1 MICFTRIPLKD
12 FIKKHNP
19 QEPKKET
26 IENFEK
32 EINNLLENAP
42 KQDDEEFQK
51 NEINKFLKN
60 TYGYDCNTYKK
71 VDSAI
76 YVDGEVR
83 VLIEVKALN
92 NRNEFPKNR
101 ENPIS
106 KAFCQMVLYF
116 LEEIEKEKNNS
127 LKHTIIC
134 NAHEFF
140 LFDCKDLLFL
150 KEDKRIKDFYKKC
163 AKKEGTD
170 SSKPKFYKDLE
181 QYLQEDFQG
190 ELRYTHFNLSNYDP
204 KELPLIYQ
212 VLSQEVLLKQRKTL
226 DANTLNKDFYEELL
240 YILGLEE
247 QNDKG
252 KILIKPSR
260 TQNSLSAALK
270 KKYENLDDEEVMALL
285 IAWNNR
291 ILFLRLLESLLISFK
306 HFEKPFLT
314 TENFKDFNALNTL
327 FFEVLAKK
335 NSERSLNKEDKI
347 LEKIPYLNSSLFD
360 QTPLELKGH
369 EIRLLENKKLEL
381 YQNSVLKKHENY
393 QEKKEL
399 PLLKYLFEFLRLYK
413 FTTTPKDIK
422 DNTDTSESRLIN
434 PSVLGLVFEK
444 LNGYKEGS
452 FYTPSF
458 ITSYMCKESI
468 TPIVLDKFNAIYQWD
483 CENLKALREK
493 IDRNFSNEK
502 AKEYLNTL
510 LTLRICDPAVGSGHF
525 LVSALNEMVLIAYEL
540 GLIASLYRHELRLE
554 NDEIII
560 HHAQTGE
567 IFNYKKPHS
576 ENDPHHQIQKELFE
590 LKKDIIENCLFGVDI
605 NPNSCE
611 ITKLRLWIEL
621 LKYSYYIFEKG
632 KNTNNLETLPNI
644 DINIKCANSLVSR
657 FALKDKALLKTEKN
671 KNLEYYIAEYK
682 ELVKIYKDPK
692 ILESL
697 TRPIKD
703 SNAVRKYAKE
713 RLYQELAQNPNKD
726 FKKALNDRI
735 EKIKEAFKLTLEPPQ
750 KELKFKKFLKEHLE
764 LYGKSILEEANDNG
778 LELEALALEKKMAHE
793 GLFHDYTPYPKLDKT
808 DKVVGLEHF
817 NRYVLTSY
825 KDLQDENE
833 RYANALE
840 WRFEFPEVLNDEGD
854 FLGFDCIIGNPPYIR
869 QEHIKDL
876 KPLLQKQYQDFYN
889 STADIYT
896 YFFALA
902 YHLLKEKG
910 FNAFITSNKYAR
922 AKYGA
927 KLRELLL
934 KKTTLVSYMELNAL
948 KVFESAAVDTS
959 IMSFIKQT
967 PPKESDFE
975 YYEPTPNDKDDLKS
989 TPHLPMKQNALSTES
1004 FIFANATLLDLR
1016 DKIESVGTPLK
1027 DWDIQINYGIKT
1039 GANEAFIIPTEKRE
1053 EILKNCDDAQK
1064 DERGMSERE
1073 RTKELIKPIL
1083 RGKDIKRYSYE
1094 WADLWVIIAKFGSHE
1109 FLEVEYPTI
1118 YNHLLQYKDQLE
1130 QRGQCRYS
1138 RGPQNS
1144 NKPYPGQHHWLE
1156 LDNNPKDSYLQDFEK
1171 EKIVYGEIVQ
1181 EPRFYLDNGE
1191 CELGVFYAEATSFI
1205 LTGEHL
1211 RYLLGMLHSKL
1222 ITFAFKT
1229 FYAGGGLGESG
1240 YRYKKAFIERLPIPQ
1255 ITEKNQELADKITD
1269 GAKQILALK
1278 AKDPK
1283 ANTQGLEKEIDA
1295 LVYQLYHLT
1304 DEEIK
1309 TIENGQ

>member
-1 MICFTRIPLKD
+1 MDYKKLDLPNTNYPNQEQLKAFETAFNAFLETNQQENENHHNDAFNDLLKGVFKYKVKPTKKIDSAILNENNKVEVIIEFKALKNPNEFVKGGDLNVKALHESLLYYLIERKEGNNNLKRLILGTIKELYIIDANEFEIFNKDKEIQKAFENCHDKKGNDPRTKAFYDACQKRLNELDRSLKYHHIPLK
-12 FIKKHNP
+12 
-19 QEPKKET
+19 KE
-26 IENFEK
+26 
-32 EINNLLENAP
+32 NLA
-42 KQDDEEFQK
+42 
-51 NEINKFLKN
+51 
-60 TYGYDCNTYKK
+60 
-71 VDSAI
+71 
-76 YVDGEVR
+76 
-83 VLIEVKALN
+83 
-92 NRNEFPKNR
+92 
-101 ENPIS
+101 
-106 KAFCQMVLYF
+106 
-116 LEEIEKEKNNS
+116 
-127 LKHTIIC
+127 
-134 NAHEFF
+134 
-140 LFDCKDLLFL
+140 
-150 KEDKRIKDFYKKC
+150 
-163 AKKEGTD
+163 
-170 SSKPKFYKDLE
+170 
-181 QYLQEDFQG
+181 
-190 ELRYTHFNLSNYDP
+190 
-204 KELPLIYQ
+204 LIYQ
-212 VLSQEVLLKQRKTL
+212 ALSPNFLLKIPKYS

-247 QNDKG
+247 KNEKG

-260 TQNSLSAALK
+260 TQNSLSDALK
-270 KKYENLDDEEVMALL
+270 KQYKDLDDEEVMALL

-291 ILFLRLLESLLISFK
+291 ILFLRLLESLLISFN

-335 NSERSLNKEDKI
+335 NSERSQDTTKENKI
-347 LEKIPYLNSSLFD
+347 LGKIPYLNSSLFD
-360 QTPLELKGH
+360 ETPLESKGYRIRSLNNKPL
-369 EIRLLENKKLEL
+369 EIYPK
-381 YQNSVLKKHENY
+381 SVLKKHEEY
-393 QEKKEL
+393 QEYKDL
-399 PLLKYLFEFLRLYK
+399 PLLKYLFEFLRVYD

-422 DNTDTSESRLIN
+422 DNQNTSESRLIN

-468 TPIVLDKFNAIYQWD
+468 TPIVLDKFNATYQWD

-493 IDRNFSNEK
+493 IDRNFSSNEK

-525 LVSALNEMVLIAYEL
+525 LVSALNEMVRVAYKL
-540 GLIASLYRHELRLE
+540 GLIASLYRCDLRLE

-560 HHAQTGE
+560 HTPKTPHTPE
-567 IFNYKKPHS
+567 DKVFKYTIPHS
-576 ENDPHHQIQKELFE
+576 ENDPHHEIQKELFE

-621 LKYSYYIFEKG
+621 LKYSYYIFEEG

-644 DINIKCANSLVSR
+644 DINIKCANSLISR
-657 FALKDKALLKTEKN
+657 FNLNDDLKKIPNIKK
-671 KNLEYYIAEYK
+671 KIQEYK
-682 ELVKIYKDPK
+682 DLVAQYKDPNPLYPLNKQDLINK
-692 ILESL
+692 IQDLKNTFSL
-697 TRPIKD
+697 TLKD
-703 SNAVRKYAKE
+703 PKTKA
-713 RLYQELAQNPNKD
+713 ELE
-726 FKKALNDRI
+726 KAI
-735 EKIKEAFKLTLEPPQ
+735 EKHITNYNDFALDNKSLLDGLDMGVRVKNLFGTPKLSPKEEEEAFAS
-750 KELKFKKFLKEHLE
+750 
-764 LYGKSILEEANDNG
+764 YGRIR
-778 LELEALALEKKMAHE
+778 ALRK
-793 GLFHDYTPYPKLDKT
+793 KLD
-808 DKVVGLEHF
+808 DALSGGEYH
-817 NRYVLTSY
+817 
-825 KDLQDENE
+825 
-833 RYANALE
+833 NAFE
-840 WRFEFPEVLNDEGD
+840 WRFEFPEVLDDEGN

-876 KPLLQKQYQDFYN
+876 KPLLEKQYQDFYN
-889 STADIYT
+889 SSSDIYT

-910 FNAFITSNKYAR
+910 FSAFITSNKYAR
-922 AKYGA
+922 AKYGT

-934 KKTTLVSYMELNAL
+934 KKTTIASYMELNAL
-948 KVFESAAVDTS
+948 KVFESATVDTS
-959 IMSFIKQT
+959 IIHFIKQ
-967 PPKESDFE
+967 PPLKESVFN
-975 YYEPTPNDKDDLKS
+975 YYEPTQNDKDDLKN
-989 TPHLPMKQNALSTES
+989 TPSLLMRQNALQIES

-1027 DWDIQINYGIKT
+1027 DWDIQIYRGILT
-1039 GANEAFIIPTEKRE
+1039 GANEAFIIPTEKRDA
-1053 EILKNCDDAQK
+1053 ILKNCDDAQK

-1094 WADLWVIIAKFGSHE
+1094 WADLWVIFIPWHFPNTGSPKDMEQNEQDFSTH
-1109 FLEVEYPTI
+1109 YPII
-1118 YNHLLQYKDQLE
+1118 YAHLLSHKDELLKRNKDE
-1130 QRGQCRYS
+1130 TGKRYEWYCLQR
-1138 RGPQNS
+1138 
-1144 NKPYPGQHHWLE
+1144 WAA
-1156 LDNNPKDSYLQDFEK
+1156 SYLQDFEK

-1191 CELGVFYAEATSFI
+1191 CELGYFYAEATSFI

-1255 ITEKNQELADKITD
+1255 ITEKNQELADKIIALVD
-1269 GAKQILALK
+1269 KILALK
-1278 AKDPK
+1278 EKDPK
-1283 ANTQGLEKEIDA
+1283 ANTQELEKEIDA
-1295 LVYQLYHLT
+1295 LVYQLYNLT

>member
-1 MICFTRIPLKD
+1 MIKFAHIPLKD
-12 FIKKHNP
+12 FIKKYNP
-19 QEPKKET
+19 QEPRKET

-32 EINNLLENAP
+32 EINSLLENA
-42 KQDDEEFQK
+42 KRQDYEEFQK
-51 NEINKFLKN
+51 SKINEFLKN
-60 TYGYDCNTYKK
+60 TYGYECEPYEK

-76 YVDGEVR
+76 YVDGKAL

-92 NRNEFPKNR
+92 NRNEFPKDR
-101 ENPIS
+101 ENPLS
-106 KAFCQMVLYF
+106 KAFCQMVFYF
-116 LEEIEKEKNNS
+116 LKEIEKENNNS
-127 LKHTIIC
+127 LKHAIIC
-134 NAHEFF
+134 NVHEFF
-140 LFDCKDLLFL
+140 LFDCKDFRALFQN
-150 KEDKRIKDFYKKC
+150 DKRITKLYKDC

-170 SSKPKFYKDLE
+170 SKTKRFYSDLE
-181 QYLQEDFQG
+181 EYLKKDFKG
-190 ELRYTHFNLSNYDP
+190 ELRYTHFNLSGYDP

-212 VLSQEVLLKQRKTL
+212 VLSHEVLLKQRKTL

-260 TQNSLSAALK
+260 TQNSLSDALK
-270 KKYENLDDEEVMALL
+270 KQYKNLDDEEVMALL

-314 TENFKDFNALNTL
+314 IENFTNFNALNTL

-335 NSERSLNKEDKI
+335 NNERLKEIKEDKI
-347 LEKIPYLNSSLFD
+347 SGKIPYLNSSLFD
-360 QTPLELKGH
+360 KTPLELKGH
-369 EIRLLENKKLEL
+369 EIKWLDNKSLEIYPKSIFKKDKDYQNKKD
-381 YQNSVLKKHENY
+381 
-393 QEKKEL
+393 L
-399 PLLKYLFEFLRLYK
+399 PLLEYLFTFLHAYD

-422 DNTDTSESRLIN
+422 DNKNTSESRLIN

-458 ITSYMCKESI
+458 ITSYMCSESI
-468 TPIVLDKFNAIYQWD
+468 TPIVLDKFNAIYEWD
-483 CENLKALREK
+483 CKDLEALRGK
-493 IDRNFSNEK
+493 IDRNFSDQK
-502 AKEYLNTL
+502 AKEYLQL
-510 LTLRICDPAVGSGHF
+510 LLALRICDPAVGSGHF
-525 LVSALNEMVLIAYEL
+525 LVSALNEMVRIAYEL
-540 GLIASLYRHELRLE
+540 GLITSLYRYSLRLE

-560 HHAQTGE
+560 HYTPTGE

-590 LKKDIIENCLFGVDI
+590 LKKSIIENCLFGVDI

-621 LKYSYYIFEKG
+621 LKYSYYIFEEG
-632 KNTNNLETLPNI
+632 KNTNALETLPNI
-644 DINIKCANSLVSR
+644 DINIKCGNSLIFNFPLNSKLTIGQTLE
-657 FALKDKALLKTEKN
+657 FS
-671 KNLEYYIAEYK
+671 KNLKAEIKEYK
-682 ELVKIYKDPK
+682 NSVMFYKEGLGEKAK
-692 ILESL
+692 ILQNIAKLKSLIINYFIEQHQAKRHLKESL
-697 TRPIKD
+697 KAFISEYGDGIFDISTAFGMEMLKIARHKDNNYKFVPTLTKKQPSPIGVE
-703 SNAVRKYAKE
+703 A
-713 RLYQELAQNPNKD
+713 NK
-726 FKKALNDRI
+726 LLI
-735 EKIKEAFKLTLEPPQ
+735 KIKECYETLEN
-750 KELKFKKFLKEHLE
+750 LKN
-764 LYGKSILEEANDNG
+764 S
-778 LELEALALEKKMAHE
+778 
-793 GLFHDYTPYPKLDKT
+793 KT
-808 DKVVGLEHF
+808 
-817 NRYVLTSY
+817 
-825 KDLQDENE
+825 
-833 RYANALE
+833 LE
-840 WRFEFPEVLNDEGD
+840 WRFEFPEVLDDEGD

-869 QEHIKDL
+869 QEQIKDL

-896 YFFALA
+896 YFFALS
-902 YHLLKEKG
+902 YLLLKEKG

-934 KKTTLVSYMELNAL
+934 KKTTIVSYMELNAL

-967 PPKESDFE
+967 PHKESRFN
-975 YYEPTPNDKDDLKS
+975 YYEPTPDDKSDLKS
-989 TPHLPMKQNALSTES
+989 ARSLPMKQNALSTES
-1004 FIFANATLLDLR
+1004 FIFADATLLDLR

-1039 GANEAFIIPTEKRE
+1039 GANEAFIITTEKRDAILNACKTQE
-1053 EILKNCDDAQK
+1053 ERKCTEA
-1064 DERGMSERE
+1064 
-1073 RTKELIKPIL
+1073 LIKPIL

-1094 WADLWVIIAKFGSHE
+1094 WAHLWVIFIPWHF
-1109 FLEVEYPTI
+1109 PNT
-1118 YNHLLQYKDQLE
+1118 
-1130 QRGQCRYS
+1130 
-1138 RGPQNS
+1138 
-1144 NKPYPGQHHWLE
+1144 
-1156 LDNNPKDSYLQDFEK
+1156 NNPKNMEENEQDFSIHYPIIYDHLLSHKDKLLKRNKDETGKRYEWYCLQRWAANYYQDFEK

-1191 CELGVFYAEATSFI
+1191 CELGYFYAEATSFI

-1240 YRYKKAFIERLPIPQ
+1240 YRYKKAFIERLPIPK
-1255 ITEKNQELADKITD
+1255 ITPQNQKLADKITD
-1269 GAKQILALK
+1269 GAKAILEAK
-1278 AKDPK
+1278 EKDPK
-1283 ANTQGLEKEIDA
+1283 ANTQQLEKEIDA
-1295 LVYQLYHLT
+1295 LVYQLYNLT

-1309 TIENGQ
+1309 TIENGQEIKS

>member
-1 MICFTRIPLKD
+1 MDYKKLDLPNTNHPSKEQLKAFETAFNAFLETNPQENENHQNYAFNDLLKGVFKYKVKPTKKIDSAILNENNEVEVIIEFKALKNPNEFIKKGDLNVKALHESLLYYLIERKEGNNNLKRLILGTIKELYIIDANEFDVFNKDKEIKKAFENCHDKKGNDTSTEAFYDACQKRLNELDRSLKYHHIPLK
-12 FIKKHNP
+12 
-19 QEPKKET
+19 KE
-26 IENFEK
+26 
-32 EINNLLENAP
+32 NLA
-42 KQDDEEFQK
+42 
-51 NEINKFLKN
+51 
-60 TYGYDCNTYKK
+60 
-71 VDSAI
+71 
-76 YVDGEVR
+76 
-83 VLIEVKALN
+83 
-92 NRNEFPKNR
+92 
-101 ENPIS
+101 
-106 KAFCQMVLYF
+106 
-116 LEEIEKEKNNS
+116 
-127 LKHTIIC
+127 
-134 NAHEFF
+134 
-140 LFDCKDLLFL
+140 
-150 KEDKRIKDFYKKC
+150 
-163 AKKEGTD
+163 
-170 SSKPKFYKDLE
+170 
-181 QYLQEDFQG
+181 
-190 ELRYTHFNLSNYDP
+190 
-204 KELPLIYQ
+204 LIYQ
-212 VLSQEVLLKQRKTL
+212 ALSPNFLLKISKYS

-260 TQNSLSAALK
+260 TQNSLSDALK
-270 KKYENLDDEEVMALL
+270 GSYNNLDDEEVMALL

-335 NSERSLNKEDKI
+335 NSERLPEIKEDKI
-347 LEKIPYLNSSLFD
+347 LQKIPYLNSSLFD

-369 EIRLLENKKLEL
+369 EIKLLDNKSLEI
-381 YQNSVLKKHENY
+381 YPKSVLKKHEDY
-393 QEKKEL
+393 QKDKPL
-399 PLLKYLFEFLRLYK
+399 PLLKYLFEFLRVYD

-422 DNTDTSESRLIN
+422 DNQNTSESRLIN

-483 CENLKALREK
+483 CENLKVLRGK

-502 AKEYLNTL
+502 AKEYLQLL

-540 GLIASLYRHELRLE
+540 GLIASLYRYDLRLE

-560 HHAQTGE
+560 HTPE
-567 IFNYKKPHS
+567 DKVFNYTIPHS
-576 ENDPHHQIQKELFE
+576 ENDPHHHIQKELFE
-590 LKKDIIENCLFGVDI
+590 LKKSIIENCLFGVDI

-644 DINIKCANSLVSR
+644 DINIKCGNSLISR

-671 KNLEYYIAEYK
+671 KNLKYSIAEYK

-692 ILESL
+692 ILETL
-697 TRPIKD
+697 THPIKD
-703 SNAVRKYAKE
+703 SDAVRKYAKE

-840 WRFEFPEVLNDEGD
+840 WRFEFPEVLDDEGN

-876 KPLLQKQYQDFYN
+876 KPLLEKQYQDFYN

-896 YFFALA
+896 YFFALSF
-902 YHLLKEKG
+902 HLLKEKG
-910 FNAFITSNKYAR
+910 FSAFITSNKYAR

-927 KLRELLL
+927 KLREWLL

-959 IMSFIKQT
+959 IIHFIKQT
-967 PPKESDFE
+967 PPKESSFN
-975 YYEPTPNDKDDLKS
+975 YYEPTENDKDDLKS
-989 TPHLPMKQNALSTES
+989 TPSLLMKQNALSTES

-1039 GANEAFIIPTEKRE
+1039 GANEAFIIPTEKRDA
-1053 EILKNCDDAQK
+1053 ILNACKTQ
-1064 DERGMSERE
+1064 EERE
-1073 RTKELIKPIL
+1073 RTERLIKPIL

-1094 WADLWVIIAKFGSHE
+1094 WAHLWVINTHNGYTSAFKSKIPPIDIEKYPATKAHLDSHYDTIATRCDQGDTPYHLRNCAY
-1109 FLEVEYPTI
+1109 LE
-1118 YNHLLQYKDQLE
+1118 
-1130 QRGQCRYS
+1130 
-1138 RGPQNS
+1138 
-1144 NKPYPGQHHWLE
+1144 
-1156 LDNNPKDSYLQDFEK
+1156 DFEK

-1191 CELGVFYAEATSFI
+1191 CGLGFFYAEATSFI

-1240 YRYKKAFIERLPIPQ
+1240 YRYKKAFIERLPIPK
-1255 ITEKNQELADKITD
+1255 ITEKNQELARKITD

-1278 AKDPK
+1278 EKDPK
-1283 ANTQGLEKEIDA
+1283 ANTQRLEKEIDA

>member
-1 MICFTRIPLKD
+1 MISFTRTLLKD
-12 FIKKHNP
+12 FIKKYNP

-26 IENFEK
+26 IEDFEK
-32 EINNLLENAP
+32 EINSLLENA
-42 KQDDEEFQK
+42 KGQDGEEFQK
-51 NEINKFLKN
+51 NEINSFLKN
-60 TYGYDCNTYKK
+60 TYGYECNTYEK

-76 YVDGEVR
+76 YVDGKAW

-101 ENPIS
+101 ENPLS
-106 KAFCQMVLYF
+106 KAFCQMVFYF
-116 LEEIEKEKNNS
+116 LEEIKNNNS
-127 LKHTIIC
+127 LKHAIIC

-140 LFDCKDLLFL
+140 LFDCKDLFNLFQND
-150 KEDKRIKDFYKKC
+150 KEIKKLHKNC
-163 AKKEGTD
+163 ASNEGTD
-170 SSKPKFYKDLE
+170 TKTKRFYSDLE
-181 QYLQEDFQG
+181 KYLKKDFEG
-190 ELRYTHFNLSNYDP
+190 ELRYTHFNLSSDDP

-212 VLSQEVLLKQRKTL
+212 VLSQEVLLKQKKTL

-247 QNDKG
+247 QNEKG
-252 KILIKPSR
+252 KTLIKPSR
-260 TQNSLSAALK
+260 TKNSLSDALK
-270 KKYENLDDEEVMALL
+270 KAYNNLDDEEVMALL

-291 ILFLRLLESLLISFK
+291 ILFLRLLESLLILFK

-314 TENFKDFNALNTL
+314 IENFEGFNALNTL

-335 NSERSLNKEDKI
+335 NNEREIKEDKI
-347 LEKIPYLNSSLFD
+347 LGKIPYLNSSLFD
-360 QTPLELKGH
+360 KTPLESDGH
-369 EIRLLENKKLEL
+369 EIRFLKNERLEI
-381 YQNSVLKKHENY
+381 YSQSVLKKDGNY
-393 QEKKEL
+393 QKEKDL
-399 PLLKYLFEFLRLYK
+399 PLLEYLFAFLHAYK
-413 FTTTPKDIK
+413 FTTTPEDIK

-434 PSVLGLVFEK
+434 PAVLGLVFEK

-540 GLIASLYRHELRLE
+540 GLIASLYRHKLRLE

-560 HHAQTGE
+560 IHTPTGE

-621 LKYSYYIFEKG
+621 LKYSYYIFEEG
-632 KNTNNLETLPNI
+632 KNTNALETLPNI
-644 DINIKCANSLVSR
+644 DINIKCGNSLISR
-657 FALKDKALLKTEKN
+657 FALKDKALLKTKKN
-671 KNLEYYIAEYK
+671 QNLKYSIAEYK

-692 ILESL
+692 ILETL
-697 TRPIKD
+697 THPIKD

-713 RLYQELAQNPNKD
+713 RLYQELEQNPNKD

-764 LYGKSILEEANDNG
+764 LYGKSILEETNYNG
-778 LELEALALEKKMAHE
+778 LELEALALEKQMAN
-793 GLFHDYTPYPKLDKT
+793 LFHDYRPYPKLDKT
-808 DKVVGLEHF
+808 DKVAGLEHF

-840 WRFEFPEVLNDEGD
+840 WRFEFPEVLDDEGD

-869 QEHIKDL
+869 QEQIKPL
-876 KPLLQKQYQDFYN
+876 KPLLEKQYHNFYN

-896 YFFALA
+896 YFFALS

-910 FNAFITSNKYAR
+910 FNAFVTSNKYAR

-927 KLRELLL
+927 QLREWLL
-934 KKTTLVSYMELNAL
+934 KKTTIVSYMELNAL

-959 IMSFIKQT
+959 IMSFIKQD
-967 PPKESDFE
+967 PPKESGFK

-989 TPHLPMKQNALSTES
+989 TPHLTMKQNVLSTES

-1016 DKIESVGTPLK
+1016 DKIESIGTPLK
-1027 DWDIQINYGIKT
+1027 DWGIQINYGIKT
-1039 GANEAFIIPTEKRE
+1039 GCNEAFIILTEKRDA
-1053 EILKNCDDAQK
+1053 ILNACKTQ
-1064 DERGMSERE
+1064 EERE
-1073 RTKELIKPIL
+1073 HTETLIKPIL

-1094 WADLWVIIAKFGSHE
+1094 WAGEWVINTHNGYTSNLKSKISPVDIAKYPATKAHLDAHWDTIATRSDQGDTPYHLRNCAY
-1109 FLEVEYPTI
+1109 LE
-1118 YNHLLQYKDQLE
+1118 
-1130 QRGQCRYS
+1130 
-1138 RGPQNS
+1138 
-1144 NKPYPGQHHWLE
+1144 
-1156 LDNNPKDSYLQDFEK
+1156 DFEK

-1191 CELGVFYAEATSFI
+1191 CKLGYFYAEATSFI

-1240 YRYKKAFIERLPIPQ
+1240 YRYKKAFIERIPIPK
-1255 ITEKNQELADKITD
+1255 ITPKNQELADKITD
-1269 GAKQILALK
+1269 GAKAILALK
-1278 AKDPK
+1278 EKDPK
-1283 ANTQGLEKEIDA
+1283 ANTQKLEKEIDA

-1309 TIENGQ
+1309 IIEEGQETKS

>member
-1 MICFTRIPLKD
+1 MICFTHISLKD

-32 EINNLLENAP
+32 EINSLLENAP
-42 KQDDEEFQK
+42 RQDDEEFQK
-51 NEINKFLKN
+51 NEINKFFLK
-60 TYGYDCNTYKK
+60 TYGYECNTNKK

-76 YVDGEVR
+76 YVDEEVQ

-92 NRNEFPKNR
+92 NKTEFPKNR
-101 ENPIS
+101 ENPLS
-106 KAFCQMVLYF
+106 KAFCQMVFYF
-116 LEEIEKEKNNS
+116 LNAIKNNNS
-127 LKHTIIC
+127 LKHAIIC

-140 LFDCKDLLFL
+140 LFDCRDLLLFQ
-150 KEDKRIKDFYKKC
+150 KDKRIDKFYKDC
-163 AKKEGTD
+163 DQKEGTD

-190 ELRYTHFNLSNYDP
+190 ELRYTHFNLSDDF

-212 VLSQEVLLKQRKTL
+212 VLSHEVLLKQKKTL

-247 QNDKG
+247 QNEKG

-260 TQNSLSAALK
+260 TQNSLSDALK

-291 ILFLRLLESLLISFK
+291 ILFLRLLESLLISFE
-306 HFEKPFLT
+306 HFNKESFLT
-314 TENFKDFNALNTL
+314 IENFKDFNALNTL

-335 NSERSLNKEDKI
+335 NSERLPEIKEDKI
-347 LEKIPYLNSSLFD
+347 LGKIPYLNSSLFD
-360 QTPLELKGH
+360 KTPLELKGH
-369 EIRLLENKKLEL
+369 EIKLLDNKKLEI
-381 YQNSVLKKHENY
+381 YKNSVLKKHEKY
-393 QEKKEL
+393 QKEKDL
-399 PLLKYLFEFLRLYK
+399 PLLKYLFAFLRLYK

-422 DNTDTSESRLIN
+422 DNTNTSESRLIN

-468 TPIVLDKFNAIYQWD
+468 ESIVLDKFNQTYKIE
-483 CENLKALREK
+483 CEKLTELKNYLKSYKEDKR
-493 IDRNFSNEK
+493 
-502 AKEYLNTL
+502 KEYLQLL
-510 LTLRICDPAVGSGHF
+510 LTLRVCDPAVGSGHF

-540 GLIASLYRHELRLE
+540 GLITSLYRHSLTLE

-560 HHAQTGE
+560 HTPE
-567 IFNYKKPHS
+567 NKVFKYTIPHS
-576 ENDPHHQIQKELFE
+576 ENDPHHQIQKELFN

-644 DINIKCANSLVSR
+644 DINIKCANSLISR
-657 FALKDKALLKTEKN
+657 FNLNDDLKKIPNIKK
-671 KNLEYYIAEYK
+671 KIQEYK
-682 ELVKIYKDPK
+682 DLVAQYKDPNPLYPLNKADLINK
-692 ILESL
+692 IQDLKNTFSL
-697 TRPIKD
+697 TLKD
-703 SNAVRKYAKE
+703 PKTKA
-713 RLYQELAQNPNKD
+713 ELE
-726 FKKALNDRI
+726 KAI
-735 EKIKEAFKLTLEPPQ
+735 EKHIKKYNFFALDDKSLLDGLNYFIPSLFGTLKLSPKEEEEAFAS
-750 KELKFKKFLKEHLE
+750 
-764 LYGKSILEEANDNG
+764 YGRIR
-778 LELEALALEKKMAHE
+778 ALRK
-793 GLFHDYTPYPKLDKT
+793 KLD
-808 DKVVGLEHF
+808 DALSGREYH
-817 NRYVLTSY
+817 
-825 KDLQDENE
+825 
-833 RYANALE
+833 NAFE
-840 WRFEFPEVLNDEGD
+840 WRFEFPEVLDDEGD

-876 KPLLQKQYQDFYN
+876 KPLLEKQYYDFYN

-902 YHLLKEKG
+902 FHLLKEKG
-910 FNAFITSNKYAR
+910 FSAFITSNKYAR

-927 KLRELLL
+927 KLREWLL
-934 KKTTLVSYMELNAL
+934 KKTTIASYMELNAL

-967 PPKESDFE
+967 PPKESDFN

-989 TPHLPMKQNALSTES
+989 TPFLTMKQNALSTES

-1039 GANEAFIIPTEKRE
+1039 GANEAFIIPTEKRDA
-1053 EILKNCDDAQK
+1053 ILNACKTQ
-1064 DERGMSERE
+1064 EERE
-1073 RTKELIKPIL
+1073 RTETLIKPIL

-1094 WADLWVIIAKFGSHE
+1094 WAGEWLINTHNGYTSALKSKIPPIDIAKYPATKAHLDAHYDAIATRCDQGDTPYHLRNCAY
-1109 FLEVEYPTI
+1109 LE
-1118 YNHLLQYKDQLE
+1118 
-1130 QRGQCRYS
+1130 
-1138 RGPQNS
+1138 
-1144 NKPYPGQHHWLE
+1144 
-1156 LDNNPKDSYLQDFEK
+1156 DFEK

-1191 CELGVFYAEATSFI
+1191 CELGYFYAEATSFI

-1255 ITEKNQELADKITD
+1255 ITEKNQELARKITD
-1269 GAKQILALK
+1269 GAKAILEAK
-1278 AKDPK
+1278 EKDPK
-1283 ANTQGLEKEIDA
+1283 ANTQRLEKEIDA

-1309 TIENGQ
+1309 IIEDGQ

>member
-1 MICFTRIPLKD
+1 MIRFAHISLKD

-32 EINNLLENAP
+32 EINSLLENA
-42 KQDDEEFQK
+42 KGQGYEESQK
-51 NEINKFLKN
+51 SKINKFLKN
-60 TYGYDCNTYKK
+60 TYGYECDIYGE

-76 YVDGEVR
+76 YVDGKAWVF
-83 VLIEVKALN
+83 IEVKALN

-101 ENPIS
+101 ENPLS
-106 KAFCQMVLYF
+106 KAFCQMVFYF
-116 LEEIEKEKNNS
+116 LNAIENNNS
-127 LKHTIIC
+127 LKHAIIC

-140 LFDCKDLLFL
+140 LFDCKDFRALFQNH
-150 KEDKRIKDFYKKC
+150 KRITKLHKDC

-170 SSKPKFYKDLE
+170 PSTKRFYSDLE
-181 QYLQEDFQG
+181 EYLKKDFKG
-190 ELRYTHFNLSNYDP
+190 ELRYTYFNLSSYDP

-212 VLSQEVLLKQRKTL
+212 VLSHEVLLKQKKTL

-247 QNDKG
+247 QNEKG

-260 TQNSLSAALK
+260 TQNSLSDALK
-270 KKYENLDDEEVMALL
+270 YSYKNLDDEEVMALL

-291 ILFLRLLESLLISFK
+291 ILFLRLLESLLNSFK
-306 HFEKPFLT
+306 HFEDKDRFLT
-314 TENFKDFNALNTL
+314 IENFKDFNALNTL

-335 NSERSLNKEDKI
+335 NSERLPEIKQDKI

-369 EIRLLENKKLEL
+369 EIKLLDNKKLEI
-381 YQNSVLKKHENY
+381 YKNSVLKKDNPK
-393 QEKKEL
+393 QEPL
-399 PLLKYLFEFLRLYK
+399 PLLEYFFKFLRLYK

-422 DNTDTSESRLIN
+422 DNTDTNESCLIN

-468 TPIVLDKFNAIYQWD
+468 TPIVLDKFNATYQWD
-483 CENLKALREK
+483 CKDLEALREK

-502 AKEYLNTL
+502 AKEYLQLL

-525 LVSALNEMVLIAYEL
+525 LVSALNEMVQVAYKL
-540 GLIASLYRHELRLE
+540 GLIASLYRYDLKLE

-560 HHAQTGE
+560 HYTPTGE
-567 IFNYKKPHS
+567 IFNYKKPDS
-576 ENDPHHQIQKELFE
+576 ENDPHHHIQKELFE
-590 LKKDIIENCLFGVDI
+590 LKKSIIENCLFGVDI

-644 DINIKCANSLVSR
+644 DINIKCANSLISR
-657 FALKDKALLKTEKN
+657 FNLNDDLKKIPNIKQK
-671 KNLEYYIAEYK
+671 IQEYK
-682 ELVKIYKDPK
+682 DLVAQYKDPNPLYPLNKADLINK
-692 ILESL
+692 IQDLKNTFSL
-697 TRPIKD
+697 TLKD
-703 SNAVRKYAKE
+703 PKTKA
-713 RLYQELAQNPNKD
+713 ELE
-726 FKKALNDRI
+726 KAI
-735 EKIKEAFKLTLEPPQ
+735 EKHIKKYNFFALDDKSLLDGLNYFIPSLFGTLKLSPKEEEEAFAS
-750 KELKFKKFLKEHLE
+750 
-764 LYGKSILEEANDNG
+764 YGRIR
-778 LELEALALEKKMAHE
+778 ALRK
-793 GLFHDYTPYPKLDKT
+793 KLD
-808 DKVVGLEHF
+808 DALSGRE
-817 NRYVLTSY
+817 Y
-825 KDLQDENE
+825 Q
-833 RYANALE
+833 NAFE

-869 QEHIKDL
+869 QEHIKDI
-876 KPLLQKQYQDFYN
+876 KPLLEKQYQDFYN
-889 STADIYT
+889 SSSDIYT
-896 YFFALA
+896 YFFALS

-948 KVFESAAVDTS
+948 KVFESATVDTS
-959 IMSFIKQT
+959 IMSFIKQE
-967 PPKESDFE
+967 PPKESDFK
-975 YYEPTPNDKDDLKS
+975 YYEPTPNDKDDLES
-989 TPHLPMKQNALSTES
+989 TPHLSMKQNALSTES

-1016 DKIESVGTPLK
+1016 DKMESVGTPLK

-1039 GANEAFIIPTEKRE
+1039 GANEAFIIPTEKRD

-1094 WADLWVIIAKFGSHE
+1094 WVHLWVINTHNGYTSASKSKIPPIDIEKYPAIKTHLNSHWDTITTRSDQGDTPYHLRNCAY
-1109 FLEVEYPTI
+1109 LE
-1118 YNHLLQYKDQLE
+1118 
-1130 QRGQCRYS
+1130 
-1138 RGPQNS
+1138 
-1144 NKPYPGQHHWLE
+1144 
-1156 LDNNPKDSYLQDFEK
+1156 DFEK

-1191 CELGVFYAEATSFI
+1191 CGLGYFYAEATSFI

-1269 GAKQILALK
+1269 CAKQILALK
-1278 AKDPK
+1278 EKDPK
-1283 ANTQGLEKEIDA
+1283 ANTQKLEKEIDA
-1295 LVYQLYHLT
+1295 LVYQLYNLT

-1309 TIENGQ
+1309 IIEDGQ

>member
-1 MICFTRIPLKD
+1 MIRFAHILLKD

-19 QEPKKET
+19 QEPKKEI

-32 EINNLLENAP
+32 EINSLLENAP
-42 KQDDEEFQK
+42 RQDDEEFQK

-60 TYGYDCNTYKK
+60 TYGYDCNTNKK

-92 NRNEFPKNR
+92 NRNEFPKDR
-101 ENPIS
+101 ENPLS
-106 KAFCQMVLYF
+106 KAFCQMVFYF
-116 LEEIEKEKNNS
+116 LKEIESNNS
-127 LKHTIIC
+127 LKHAIIC

-140 LFDCKDLLFL
+140 LFDCKDLLNLFQN
-150 KEDKRIKDFYKKC
+150 DKKIKKLHKN
-163 AKKEGTD
+163 ATNKEGTD
-170 SSKPKFYKDLE
+170 TRTKRFYSDLE
-181 QYLQEDFQG
+181 EYLKKDFEG
-190 ELRYTHFNLSNYDP
+190 ELPYTHFNLSSYDP

-212 VLSQEVLLKQRKTL
+212 VLSHEVLLKQRKTL

-252 KILIKPSR
+252 KTLIKPSR

-270 KKYENLDDEEVMALL
+270 EKYKNLDDEEVMALL

-291 ILFLRLLESLLISFK
+291 ILFLRLLESLLISFN
-306 HFEKPFLT
+306 HFDEKSFLT
-314 TENFKDFNALNTL
+314 IENFENFNALNTL

-335 NSERSLNKEDKI
+335 NSERLKEIKEDKI

-360 QTPLELKGH
+360 KTPLELKGH
-369 EIRLLENKKLEL
+369 EIKLLDNKSLEI
-381 YQNSVLKKHENY
+381 YPKSVLKKDKDY
-393 QEKKEL
+393 QNKKDL
-399 PLLKYLFEFLRLYK
+399 PLLKYLFTFLHAYK
-413 FTTTPKDIK
+413 FTTTPEDIK
-422 DNTDTSESRLIN
+422 DNTDTSESGLIN

-458 ITSYMCKESI
+458 ITSYMCSESI
-468 TPIVLDKFNAIYQWD
+468 TPIVLDKFNQTYKIECD
-483 CENLKALREK
+483 NLKELKNYLKSYKEDKR
-493 IDRNFSNEK
+493 
-502 AKEYLNTL
+502 KEYLQL
-510 LTLRICDPAVGSGHF
+510 LLALRVCDPAVGSGHF
-525 LVSALNEMVLIAYEL
+525 LVSALNEMVWIAYEL
-540 GLIASLYRHELRLE
+540 GLIASLHRYELKLE

-567 IFNYKKPHS
+567 IFNYIKPHS
-576 ENDPHHQIQKELFE
+576 ENDPHHHIQKELFE
-590 LKKDIIENCLFGVDI
+590 LKKSIIENCLFGVDI

-632 KNTNNLETLPNI
+632 KNTNALETLPNI
-644 DINIKCANSLVSR
+644 DINIKCANSLIFNFPLNSKLTIGQTLE
-657 FALKDKALLKTEKN
+657 FS
-671 KNLEYYIAEYK
+671 KNLKAEIKEYK
-682 ELVKIYKDPK
+682 NSVMLYKEGLGEKTK
-692 ILESL
+692 ILQNIAKLKSLIINYFIEQHQAKKHLKESL
-697 TRPIKD
+697 KAFISEYGDGIFDIGTAFGMEMLKIARHKENNYRFNPTLTKKQPSPIGVEA
-703 SNAVRKYAKE
+703 N
-713 RLYQELAQNPNKD
+713 RLL
-726 FKKALNDRI
+726 I
-735 EKIKEAFKLTLEPPQ
+735 KIKECYETLEN
-750 KELKFKKFLKEHLE
+750 LKNSKAF
-764 LYGKSILEEANDNG
+764 
-778 LELEALALEKKMAHE
+778 
-793 GLFHDYTPYPKLDKT
+793 
-808 DKVVGLEHF
+808 
-817 NRYVLTSY
+817 
-825 KDLQDENE
+825 
-833 RYANALE
+833 E
-840 WRFEFPEVLNDEGD
+840 WRFEFPEVLDDEGD

-876 KPLLQKQYQDFYN
+876 KPLLEKQYQDFYN

-967 PPKESDFE
+967 PLKESVFN
-975 YYEPTPNDKDDLKS
+975 YYEPTPDDKSNLKS
-989 TPHLPMKQNALSTES
+989 TPYLSMKQNALSTES

-1016 DKIESVGTPLK
+1016 DKIESIGTPLK

-1053 EILKNCDDAQK
+1053 EILNACKTQ
-1064 DERGMSERE
+1064 EERE
-1073 RTKELIKPIL
+1073 RTETLIKPIL

-1094 WADLWVIIAKFGSHE
+1094 WAHLWVIFIPWHF
-1109 FLEVEYPTI
+1109 PNT
-1118 YNHLLQYKDQLE
+1118 
-1130 QRGQCRYS
+1130 
-1138 RGPQNS
+1138 
-1144 NKPYPGQHHWLE
+1144 
-1156 LDNNPKDSYLQDFEK
+1156 NNPKNMEENEQDFSIHYPIIYAHLLSHKDKLLKRNKDETGKRYEWYCLQRWAANYYQDFEK

-1191 CELGVFYAEATSFI
+1191 CELGYFYAEATSFI

-1240 YRYKKAFIERLPIPQ
+1240 YRYKKAFIERLPIPK
-1255 ITEKNQELADKITD
+1255 ITEKNQELARKITD

-1278 AKDPK
+1278 EKGPK
-1283 ANTQGLEKEIDA
+1283 ANTQKLEKEIDA
-1295 LVYQLYHLT
+1295 LVYRLYHLT

-1309 TIENGQ
+1309 TIEEGQ

>member
-1 MICFTRIPLKD
+1 MIRFAHISLKD
-12 FIKKHNP
+12 FIKKYNP
-19 QEPKKET
+19 PTPKKET

-32 EINNLLENAP
+32 EINSLLENAP
-42 KQDDEEFQK
+42 RQDDEEFQK
-51 NEINKFLKN
+51 NEINEFLKN
-60 TYGYDCNTYKK
+60 TYGYRCNTNKK

-83 VLIEVKALN
+83 VLIEVKALDN
-92 NRNEFPKNR
+92 KTEFPKNR
-101 ENPIS
+101 ENPLS
-106 KAFCQMVLYF
+106 KAFCQMVFYF
-116 LEEIEKEKNNS
+116 LEEIENNNS
-127 LKHTIIC
+127 LKHTIVC

-163 AKKEGTD
+163 IKKEGTD
-170 SSKPKFYKDLE
+170 PKTKKFYSDLE
-181 QYLQEDFQG
+181 EYLKKDFEG
-190 ELRYTHFNLSNYDP
+190 ELRYTHFNLSDDF

-212 VLSQEVLLKQRKTL
+212 VLSHEVLLKQRKTL

-260 TQNSLSAALK
+260 TQNSLSYALK
-270 KKYENLDDEEVMALL
+270 EQYKNLDDEEVMALL

-291 ILFLRLLESLLISFK
+291 ILFLRLLESLLISFE
-306 HFEKPFLT
+306 HFNKESFLT
-314 TENFKDFNALNTL
+314 TKNFKDFNALNTL

-335 NSERSLNKEDKI
+335 NSERLSEIKEDKI
-347 LEKIPYLNSSLFD
+347 LQKIPYLNSSLFD
-360 QTPLELKGH
+360 KTPLELKGY
-369 EIRLLENKKLEL
+369 EIKLLDNKKLEI
-381 YQNSVLKKHENY
+381 YKNSVLKKHKHEDY
-393 QEKKEL
+393 QKEKAL
-399 PLLKYLFEFLRLYK
+399 PLLKYLFEFLCVYK

-422 DNTDTSESRLIN
+422 DNQNKSESRLIN

-468 TPIVLDKFNAIYQWD
+468 TTIVLDKFNAIYQWD
-483 CENLKALREK
+483 CKDLEALRGK

-510 LTLRICDPAVGSGHF
+510 LTLRVCDPAVGSGHF

-560 HHAQTGE
+560 HTPE
-567 IFNYKKPHS
+567 DKVFNYTIPHS
-576 ENDPHHQIQKELFE
+576 ENDPHHHIQKELFE

-621 LKYSYYIFEKG
+621 LKYSYYIFEEG

-644 DINIKCANSLVSR
+644 DINIKCANSLISR
-657 FALKDKALLKTEKN
+657 FNLNDDLKKIPNIKK
-671 KNLEYYIAEYK
+671 KIQEYK
-682 ELVKIYKDPK
+682 DLVAQYKDPNPLYPLNKQDLINK
-692 ILESL
+692 IQDLKNTFSL
-697 TRPIKD
+697 TLKD
-703 SNAVRKYAKE
+703 PKTKA
-713 RLYQELAQNPNKD
+713 ELE
-726 FKKALNDRI
+726 KAI
-735 EKIKEAFKLTLEPPQ
+735 EKHITKYNDFALDDKSLLTGLNYFIPSLFGTPKLSPKEEEEAFAS
-750 KELKFKKFLKEHLE
+750 
-764 LYGKSILEEANDNG
+764 YGRIR
-778 LELEALALEKKMAHE
+778 ALRK
-793 GLFHDYTPYPKLDKT
+793 KLD
-808 DKVVGLEHF
+808 DALSGGE
-817 NRYVLTSY
+817 Y
-825 KDLQDENE
+825 Q
-833 RYANALE
+833 NAFE
-840 WRFEFPEVLNDEGD
+840 WRFEFPEVLDDEGN

-869 QEHIKDL
+869 QEQIKDI
-876 KPLLQKQYQDFYN
+876 KPLLEKQYQNFYN

-896 YFFALA
+896 YFFALS

-948 KVFESAAVDTS
+948 KVFESATVDTS
-959 IMSFIKQT
+959 IMNFIKQT
-967 PPKESDFE
+967 PPKESVFD

-989 TPHLPMKQNALSTES
+989 TPSLLMKQNALSTES

-1039 GANEAFIIPTEKRE
+1039 GANEAFIIPTEKRD

-1064 DERGMSERE
+1064 DEKGMSERE
-1073 RTKELIKPIL
+1073 RTIELIKPIL
-1083 RGKDIKRYSYE
+1083 RGKDIKKYSYE
-1094 WADLWVIIAKFGSHE
+1094 WAHLWMIFIPWHFPNTDNPKNMEENEQDFSIHYPIIYA
-1109 FLEVEYPTI
+1109 
-1118 YNHLLQYKDQLE
+1118 HLLSHKDKLLKRNKDE
-1130 QRGQCRYS
+1130 TGKRYEWYCLQRWAA
-1138 RGPQNS
+1138 N
-1144 NKPYPGQHHWLE
+1144 
-1156 LDNNPKDSYLQDFEK
+1156 YLQDFEK

-1211 RYLLGMLHSKL
+1211 HYLLGMLHSKL

-1240 YRYKKAFIERLPIPQ
+1240 YRYKKAFIERLPIPK
-1255 ITEKNQELADKITD
+1255 ITPQNQELARKIIALVDKIL
-1269 GAKQILALK
+1269 QLK
-1278 AKDPK
+1278 EKDPK
-1283 ANTQGLEKEIDA
+1283 ANTQKLEKEIDA
-1295 LVYQLYHLT
+1295 LVYQLYNLT

-1309 TIENGQ
+1309 IIEDGQ

>member
-1 MICFTRIPLKD
+1 MIKFAHISLKD

-26 IENFEK
+26 IEKFEK
-32 EINNLLENAP
+32 EINSLLENVLR
-42 KQDDEEFQK
+42 QDDEEFQK

-60 TYGYDCNTYKK
+60 AYGYDCNTNKK

-76 YVDGEVR
+76 YVDKEVR

-92 NRNEFPKNR
+92 NKTEFPKDK
-101 ENPIS
+101 ENPLS

-150 KEDKRIKDFYKKC
+150 NDDKRIEKFYNSY

-190 ELRYTHFNLSNYDP
+190 ELRYTHFNLSDDF

-212 VLSQEVLLKQRKTL
+212 VLSHEVLLKQRKTL

-252 KILIKPSR
+252 KILIKPSH
-260 TQNSLSAALK
+260 TENSLSGALK
-270 KKYENLDDEEVMALL
+270 KKYKNLDDEEVMALL

-314 TENFKDFNALNTL
+314 IENFKDFNALNTL

-335 NSERSLNKEDKI
+335 NSERLPEIKEYKI

-360 QTPLELKGH
+360 KTPLELKGY
-369 EIRLLENKKLEL
+369 EIKLLDNKKLEI
-381 YQNSVLKKHENY
+381 YKNSVLKKHEDY
-393 QEKKEL
+393 QKREDL
-399 PLLKYLFEFLRLYK
+399 PLLEYFFKFLCVYK

-422 DNTDTSESRLIN
+422 DNTDTSESCLIN

-468 TPIVLDKFNAIYQWD
+468 TPIVRDKFNAIYQWD
-483 CENLKALREK
+483 CENLKALKGK

-525 LVSALNEMVLIAYEL
+525 LVSALNEMVWIAYEL
-540 GLIASLYRHELRLE
+540 GLIASLHRYDLKLE

-560 HHAQTGE
+560 HTPKNE
-567 IFNYKKPHS
+567 VFKYTIPHS
-576 ENDPHHQIQKELFE
+576 ENDPHHHIQKELFE
-590 LKKDIIENCLFGVDI
+590 LKKSIIENCLFGVDI

-621 LKYSYYIFEKG
+621 LKYSYYIFEEG

-644 DINIKCANSLVSR
+644 DINIKCGNSLISR

-697 TRPIKD
+697 THPIKD

-764 LYGKSILEEANDNG
+764 LYGKSILEEANDNS

-869 QEHIKDL
+869 QEQIKDL
-876 KPLLQKQYQDFYN
+876 KPLLEKQYQDFYN

-902 YHLLKEKG
+902 LNLLKEKG
-910 FNAFITSNKYAR
+910 FSAFITSNKYAR

-927 KLRELLL
+927 KLREWLL
-934 KKTTLVSYMELNAL
+934 KKTTIISYMELNAL

-959 IMSFIKQT
+959 IMNFIKQT
-967 PPKESDFE
+967 PPKESGFK

-989 TPHLPMKQNALSTES
+989 TPYLLMKQNVLSTES

-1039 GANEAFIIPTEKRE
+1039 GANEAFIIPIEKRNAILNACKTQE
-1053 EILKNCDDAQK
+1053 ERKRT
-1064 DERGMSERE
+1064 ER
-1073 RTKELIKPIL
+1073 LIKPIL

-1094 WADLWVIIAKFGSHE
+1094 WAGEWLINTHNGYTSSFKSKIPPIDIEKYPATKAHLDSHWDTIATRCDQGDTPYHLRNCAY
-1109 FLEVEYPTI
+1109 LE
-1118 YNHLLQYKDQLE
+1118 
-1130 QRGQCRYS
+1130 
-1138 RGPQNS
+1138 
-1144 NKPYPGQHHWLE
+1144 
-1156 LDNNPKDSYLQDFEK
+1156 DFEK

-1191 CELGVFYAEATSFI
+1191 CGLGYFYAEATSFI

-1211 RYLLGMLHSKL
+1211 HYLLGMLHSKL

-1255 ITEKNQELADKITD
+1255 ITPKNQELADKITD
-1269 GAKQILALK
+1269 CAERILKAK

-1295 LVYQLYHLT
+1295 LVYQLYNLT

-1309 TIENGQ
+1309 IIENGQ

>member
-1 MICFTRIPLKD
+1 MMNFARIPLKD

-19 QEPKKET
+19 QTPTTET

-32 EINNLLENAP
+32 EINSLLENAP
-42 KQDDEEFQK
+42 RQDDEEFQK

-60 TYGYDCNTYKK
+60 VYGYDCNTYKK

-76 YVDGEVR
+76 YVDGEVQ

-92 NRNEFPKNR
+92 KKTEFPKNR
-101 ENPIS
+101 ENPLS
-106 KAFCQMVLYF
+106 KAFCQMVFYF

-140 LFDCKDLLFL
+140 LFDCKDFRALFQNH
-150 KEDKRIKDFYKKC
+150 KRITKLHKDC

-170 SSKPKFYKDLE
+170 PSTKRFYSDLE
-181 QYLQEDFQG
+181 EYLKKDFKG
-190 ELRYTHFNLSNYDP
+190 ELPYTYFNLSDDF

-212 VLSQEVLLKQRKTL
+212 ALSQEVLLKQRKTL

-247 QNDKG
+247 QNEKG

-260 TQNSLSAALK
+260 TENSLSYALK
-270 KKYENLDDEEVMALL
+270 EQYKNLDDEEVMALL

-314 TENFKDFNALNTL
+314 TDNFKDFNALNTL

-335 NSERSLNKEDKI
+335 NSERLPAIKENKI

-360 QTPLELKGH
+360 KTPLELKGH
-369 EIRLLENKKLEL
+369 EIKLLDNEPLKIYPK
-381 YQNSVLKKHENY
+381 SVLKKHKEY
-393 QEKKEL
+393 QEQKDL
-399 PLLKYLFEFLRLYK
+399 PLLEYLFEFLRVYD

-422 DNTDTSESRLIN
+422 DNQNKSESRLIN

-468 TPIVLDKFNAIYQWD
+468 KLIVRDKFNATYQWD

-525 LVSALNEMVLIAYEL
+525 LVSALNEMVLIAYKL
-540 GLIASLYRHELRLE
+540 GLIASLYRHSLRLE

-560 HHAQTGE
+560 HYTPTGE
-567 IFNYKKPHS
+567 IFNYKKPDS
-576 ENDPHHQIQKELFE
+576 EDDSHHHIQKELFE
-590 LKKDIIENCLFGVDI
+590 LKKSIIENCLFGVDI

-621 LKYSYYIFEKG
+621 LKYSYYIFEEG
-632 KNTNNLETLPNI
+632 KNTNALETLPNI
-644 DINIKCANSLVSR
+644 DINIKCANSLISR
-657 FALKDKALLKTEKN
+657 FNLNDDLKKIPNIKQK
-671 KNLEYYIAEYK
+671 IQEYK
-682 ELVKIYKDPK
+682 DLVAQYKDPNPLYPLNKVDLINK
-692 ILESL
+692 IQDLKNTFSL
-697 TRPIKD
+697 TLKD
-703 SNAVRKYAKE
+703 PKTKA
-713 RLYQELAQNPNKD
+713 ELE
-726 FKKALNDRI
+726 KAI
-735 EKIKEAFKLTLEPPQ
+735 EKHIKKYNFFALDDKSLLDGLDYFIPSLFGTPKLSPKEEEEAFAS
-750 KELKFKKFLKEHLE
+750 
-764 LYGKSILEEANDNG
+764 YGRIR
-778 LELEALALEKKMAHE
+778 ALRK
-793 GLFHDYTPYPKLDKT
+793 KLD
-808 DKVVGLEHF
+808 DALSGGE
-817 NRYVLTSY
+817 Y
-825 KDLQDENE
+825 Q
-833 RYANALE
+833 NAFE

-854 FLGFDCIIGNPPYIR
+854 FSGFDCIIGNPPYIR
-869 QEHIKDL
+869 QEQIKDL

-896 YFFALA
+896 YFFALS
-902 YHLLKEKG
+902 YHLLREKG
-910 FNAFITSNKYAR
+910 FSAFITSNKYAR
-922 AKYGA
+922 TKYGA
-927 KLRELLL
+927 KLREWLL
-934 KKTTLVSYMELNAL
+934 KKTTIVSYMELNAL

-959 IMSFIKQT
+959 IMNFIKQT
-967 PPKESDFE
+967 PPKESDFK

-989 TPHLPMKQNALSTES
+989 TPFLSMKQNALSTES

-1039 GANEAFIIPTEKRE
+1039 GTNEAFIIPTEKRD
-1053 EILKNCDDAQK
+1053 EILKNCDDVQK

-1094 WADLWVIIAKFGSHE
+1094 WAHLWVIFIPWHFPNTDSQKSMEENEQDFSTH
-1109 FLEVEYPTI
+1109 YPII
-1118 YNHLLQYKDQLE
+1118 YAHLLSHKDELLKRNKDE
-1130 QRGQCRYS
+1130 TGKRYEWYCLQR
-1138 RGPQNS
+1138 
-1144 NKPYPGQHHWLE
+1144 WAA
-1156 LDNNPKDSYLQDFEK
+1156 SYYQDFEK

-1191 CELGVFYAEATSFI
+1191 CELGYFYAEATSFI

-1278 AKDPK
+1278 GKDPK
-1283 ANTQGLEKEIDA
+1283 ANTQGLEQEIDA
-1295 LVYQLYHLT
+1295 LVYQLYNLT

-1309 TIENGQ
+1309 IIENGQ

>member
-1 MICFTRIPLKD
+1 MISFARIPLKD
-12 FIKKHNP
+12 FIKKYNP
-19 QEPKKET
+19 KEPKKET

-32 EINNLLENAP
+32 EINSLLENA
-42 KQDDEEFQK
+42 KRQDDEEFQK
-51 NEINKFLKN
+51 NEINKFFLK
-60 TYGYDCNTYKK
+60 TYGYDCNTDEK

-76 YVDGEVR
+76 YVGKEAW

-92 NRNEFPKNR
+92 NRNEFPKDR
-101 ENPIS
+101 ENPLS
-106 KAFCQMVLYF
+106 KAFCQMVFYF
-116 LEEIEKEKNNS
+116 LKEIEKNNS
-127 LKHTIIC
+127 LKHAIIC

-140 LFDCKDLLFL
+140 LFDCKDLLNLFQNH
-150 KEDKRIKDFYKKC
+150 KRITKLHEDC
-163 AKKEGTD
+163 TKKEGTD
-170 SSKPKFYKDLE
+170 PSTKRFYSDLE
-181 QYLQEDFQG
+181 EYLKKDFKG
-190 ELRYTHFNLSNYDP
+190 ELRYTHFNLSSYDP

-212 VLSQEVLLKQRKTL
+212 VLSHEVLLKQRKTL

-260 TQNSLSAALK
+260 TQNSLSGALK
-270 KKYENLDDEEVMALL
+270 GSYKNLDDEEVMALL

-335 NSERSLNKEDKI
+335 NNERLKEIKENKI
-347 LEKIPYLNSSLFD
+347 LQKIPYLNSSLFD
-360 QTPLELKGH
+360 KTPLELKGH
-369 EIRLLENKKLEL
+369 EIKLLDNKKLEI
-381 YQNSVLKKHENY
+381 YKNSVLKKDNPK
-393 QEKKEL
+393 QEPL
-399 PLLKYLFEFLRLYK
+399 PLLKYLFAFLRLYD

-422 DNTDTSESRLIN
+422 DNQNTSESRLIN

-458 ITSYMCKESI
+458 ITSYMCSESI

-502 AKEYLNTL
+502 AKEYLQLL
-510 LTLRICDPAVGSGHF
+510 LTLRVCDPAVGSGHF
-525 LVSALNEMVLIAYEL
+525 LVSALNEMVWVAYEL

-560 HHAQTGE
+560 HTPKNE
-567 IFNYKKPHS
+567 VFNYTIPHS
-576 ENDPHHQIQKELFE
+576 ENDPHHHIQKELFE
-590 LKKDIIENCLFGVDI
+590 LKKSIIENCLFGVDI

-621 LKYSYYIFEKG
+621 LKYSYYIFEEG
-632 KNTNNLETLPNI
+632 KNTNALETLPNI
-644 DINIKCANSLVSR
+644 DINIKCANSLISR
-657 FALKDKALLKTEKN
+657 FNLNDDLKKIPNIKQK
-671 KNLEYYIAEYK
+671 IQEYK
-682 ELVKIYKDPK
+682 DLVAQYKDPNPLFPLNKTDLINK
-692 ILESL
+692 IQDLKNTFSL
-697 TRPIKD
+697 TLKD
-703 SNAVRKYAKE
+703 PKTKA
-713 RLYQELAQNPNKD
+713 ELE
-726 FKKALNDRI
+726 KAI
-735 EKIKEAFKLTLEPPQ
+735 EKHIKNYNFFALDDKSLLDGLNYFTPSLFGTLKLSPKEEEEAFAS
-750 KELKFKKFLKEHLE
+750 
-764 LYGKSILEEANDNG
+764 YGRIR
-778 LELEALALEKKMAHE
+778 ALRK
-793 GLFHDYTPYPKLDKT
+793 KLD
-808 DKVVGLEHF
+808 DALSGGE
-817 NRYVLTSY
+817 Y
-825 KDLQDENE
+825 Q
-833 RYANALE
+833 NAFE
-840 WRFEFPEVLNDEGD
+840 WRFEFPEVLDDEGD

-869 QEHIKDL
+869 QEQIKDL

-896 YFFALA
+896 YFFALSF
-902 YHLLKEKG
+902 HLLKEKG
-910 FNAFITSNKYAR
+910 FSAFITSNKYAR

-927 KLRELLL
+927 KLREWLL

-948 KVFESAAVDTS
+948 KVFESAAVNTS
-959 IMSFIKQT
+959 IMNFIKQT
-967 PPKESDFE
+967 PPKESVFK
-975 YYEPTPNDKDDLKS
+975 YYEPTENDKDDLKS
-989 TPHLPMKQNALSTES
+989 TRPLSMKQNALSTES

-1039 GANEAFIIPTEKRE
+1039 GANEAFIIPTEKRDAILNACKTQE
-1053 EILKNCDDAQK
+1053 ERKRT
-1064 DERGMSERE
+1064 ER
-1073 RTKELIKPIL
+1073 LIKPIL

-1094 WADLWVIIAKFGSHE
+1094 WADLWVIFIPWHFPNTDNPKNMEENEQDFSIH
-1109 FLEVEYPTI
+1109 YPII
-1118 YNHLLQYKDQLE
+1118 YAHLLSYKDKLLKRNKDE
-1130 QRGQCRYS
+1130 TGKRYEWYCLQR
-1138 RGPQNS
+1138 
-1144 NKPYPGQHHWLE
+1144 WAA
-1156 LDNNPKDSYLQDFEK
+1156 SYYQEFEK

-1191 CELGVFYAEATSFI
+1191 CGLGYFYAEATSFI
-1205 LTGEHL
+1205 LTGERL

-1240 YRYKKAFIERLPIPQ
+1240 YRYKKAFIERLPIPK

-1269 GAKQILALK
+1269 CTKQILK
-1278 AKDPK
+1278 AKEKDPK
-1283 ANTQGLEKEIDA
+1283 ANTQKLEKEIDA

-1309 TIENGQ
+1309 IIEDGQ